1 MTFKSCLTSMR
12 LRTLPLSLSG
22 VLMGIFIA
30 ASRQPLS
37 ALAVALLI
45 ATTVLLQILSNLSN
59 ELGDTLQGTDNDDR
73 QGIHYSLQ
81 DGTITIPEMK
91 RLIGCVAV
99 GCALCGTG
107 MVWASFGTLLAL
119 EPLLL
124 LLLGAGAM
132 AAAMR
137 YTLGPSPYGYR
148 GWGDLFVFIFF
159 GLVAVCGAYYVCT
172 HNLTNL
178 YTLLPASA
186 IGLFSM
192 GVLNVNNIRDMK
204 TDAATRTTVA
214 LKLGARRARIYQT
227 ILICGGWLLM
237 VLYTLLTAHGWTP
250 WLFVLTLPLYVRHL
264 RGVWRLDGGALD
276 PMLPLLVI
284 STFLFSLLAGTG
296 MLLATS

>member
-91 RLIGCVAV
+91 RLIFCVAI

-124 LLLGAGAM
+124 LMLGAGAM

-137 YTLGPSPYGYR
+137 
-148 GWGDLFVFIFF
+148 
-159 GLVAVCGAYYVCT
+159 AAGA
-172 HNLTNL
+172 
-178 YTLLPASA
+178 
-186 IGLFSM
+186 
-192 GVLNVNNIRDMK
+192 
-204 TDAATRTTVA
+204 
-214 LKLGARRARIYQT
+214 
-227 ILICGGWLLM
+227 
-237 VLYTLLTAHGWTP
+237 
-250 WLFVLTLPLYVRHL
+250 
-264 RGVWRLDGGALD
+264 GGA
-276 PMLPLLVI
+276 VVA
-284 STFLFSLLAGTG
+284 FGSLYAAGAVRG
-296 MLLATS
+296 IYRSRFAAPADMAQGNRL